1 MDKTSTHTDSN
12 DFRQAL
18 ASKGVPV
25 GTWLMSGTASTAEA
39 LGRAGFDWLL
49 IDMEH
54 VPIEF
59 RDTWQLLQ
67 AVGCTPATAI
77 VRLAANDPVLAK
89 RALDMGAQTL
99 MFPFVET
106 ADDARRAVAS
116 IKYPPLGT
124 RGYAAMHRASGYG
137 TRASYSTQANDTTAC
152 IVQLETPAA
161 IERLEL
167 IAAVPGVD
175 ALFVGPGD
183 LSAAMGK
190 IGNLKD
196 DAVQALIGDAAQR
209 ARRIGMPI
217 GIVGP
222 TPEMVDSFV
231 RAGYDY
237 VAIASD
243 MGMMMR
249 QAAAWLAAIKGRAVA
264 TESAGPY

>member
-1 MDKTSTHTDSN
+1 MNTQDVGTSLN
-12 DFRQAL
+12 GFRKAL
-18 ASKGVPV
+18 AQGSVPV

-39 LGRAGFDWLL
+39 FGRLGFDWLV

-67 AVGCTPATAI
+67 AVGCTSASAV

-106 ADDARRAVAS
+106 VEDARRAVAS
-116 IKYPPLGT
+116 AKYPPLGT

-137 TRASYSTQANDTTAC
+137 TLASYSTQANDTTAC
-152 IVQLETPAA
+152 IIQLETPAA
-161 IERLEL
+161 IDRLEE
-167 IAAVPGVD
+167 IASVPGVD

-196 DAVQALIGDAAQR
+196 AEVQAMIRHAAER
-209 ARRIGMPI
+209 AKRIGVPI

-231 RAGYDY
+231 RMGYAY
-237 VAIASD
+237 VAVASD

-249 QAAAWLAAIKGRAVA
+249 QAGAWLAELKGRVA
-264 TESAGPY
+264 ESESAGPY